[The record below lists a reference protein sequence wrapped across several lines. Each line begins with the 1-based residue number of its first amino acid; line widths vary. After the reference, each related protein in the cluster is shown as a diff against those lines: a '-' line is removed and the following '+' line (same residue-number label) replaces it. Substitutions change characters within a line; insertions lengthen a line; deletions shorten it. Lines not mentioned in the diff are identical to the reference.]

1 MTSST
6 LQSAHRTTTGALVAG
21 RCRLLDIYF
30 TNTATASSLIFRSG
44 GAGGTVKLTLVT
56 PADAGGRTV
65 RVSKDGILF
74 EDGVHVTFGSAEAT
88 SVTVAF
94 DGGAPA

>member
-1 MTSST
+1 
-6 LQSAHRTTTGALVAG
+6 
-21 RCRLLDIYF
+21 
-30 TNTATASSLIFRSG
+30 
-44 GAGGTVKLTLVT
+44 VKLTLVT
-56 PADAGGRTV
+56 PAAAGGRTV
-65 RVSKDGILF
+65 RLSKDGILF